1 MVLGLL
7 LLVLRREMSGS
18 LADAILPGLTDL
30 RSLHNLLDTLKEGS
44 LDHTLNGV
52 NERNFNQ
59 LDGWNVDNLLVRLD
73 LGNMENAFSNLWKR
87 HIIGLHGLLVDLSS
101 LSSGIRSEHVLLLQS
116 CCARN
121 LINDLMNG
129 LHIDT
134 GHALVIGLDD
144 VLTPFAVRGHDDV
157 VVIRMTWLD
166 EQCVTGTYILAASRE
181 ENRVS
186 PVALPAPLMRAVTA
200 NAAAIVAIIVW
211 TFRTA
216 RAATVEGEA
225 WMIHRI
231 LRP

>member
-1 MVLGLL
+1 MVWGLL

-73 LGNMENAFSNLWKR
+73 FGNMENAFSNLWKR
-87 HIIGLHGLLVDLSS
+87 HVIGLHGLLVDLRGTSIA
-101 LSSGIRSEHVLLLQS
+101 LS
-116 CCARN
+116 N
-121 LINDLMNG
+121 LINSFVNV
-129 LHIDT
+129 LHIIT

-144 VLTPFAVRGHDDV
+144 VLTPFAVRGHDGAV
-157 VVIRMTWLD
+157 AIRMTWLD
-166 EQCVTGTYILAASRE
+166 VQCVTGTYALAASRE

-186 PVALPAPLMRAVTA
+186 TVALPAPLMRAVAA

-211 TFRTA
+211 PFRTTC
-216 RAATVEGEA
+216 AATVEGEA
-225 WMIHRI
+225 WMFHRI